1 MKTKHF
7 TKSPRIRFDLEK
19 LQDPIIAEVLQ
30 AKVGGEFT
38 ALCVLG
44 SDIDTLANSLKEGLP
59 SRAEEIQRKKIQPW
73 ITNKVLICVTR
84 DVR

>member
-30 AKVGGEFT
+30 AKVGGKFA
-38 ALCVLG
+38 ALGDPG
-44 SDIDTLANSLKEGLP
+44 SDIDTLANSLKDVLL
-59 SRAEEIQRKKIQPW
+59 STAEDVLGRRRKKIQPW
-73 ITNKVLICVTR
+73 VTN
-84 DVR
+84 